1 MDTNT
6 AVIETNAPQGKELI
20 YSRTIADLPGPKPQP
35 LVGNLLHLNKR
46 QVHLTIEKWM
56 REFGSAFK
64 FSVLGNTVVVLSDHA
79 VVTTMLRERP
89 DVFRRN
95 DGGINI
101 MKELKIAGVF
111 TAEGEDWRNQRK
123 LVMRGLNA
131 EVVRNYFPTMVQ
143 MTERML
149 QRWKIAVENG
159 KRVDLQRDLKAMAL
173 DTIVGIAMG
182 YDIDAVND
190 DGSQLQRD
198 IDNIFQNLGRRAA
211 AMYPYWRR
219 FKLPVDRAA
228 DRSAAGVEKK
238 VAEFIADTR
247 ERMKQNPHL
256 RLKPTNMLEAMIA
269 TADDPD
275 SNFTDQELIGNAIT
289 SVVGGE
295 DTTANSIAWM
305 VNFLAQNPAVAASL
319 AAEVDAVMGDA
330 PLVTEWEKMMQFP
343 YLDATHNES
352 QRLRSVAPL
361 IAVRSNIECVV
372 ADTLIPKNTL
382 IFASTIG
389 TAHDETHFPQSELF
403 RPERW
408 IFEEK
413 PQESDDPMRKL
424 FPFGAGPRL
433 CPGRFLALTEIR
445 MVVSMLV
452 HNFELEFDHDA
463 PPVKQLMNFFMVP
476 SAVPVRLKLRSL

>member
-1 MDTNT
+1 MDANT
-6 AVIETNAPQGKELI
+6 AIIETSAPPGKELV
-20 YSRTIADLPGPKPQP
+20 YSRTISDLPGPRPQP
-35 LVGNLLHLNKR
+35 VLGNLLQLNKR
-46 QVHLTIEKWM
+46 QVHLTIEKWI
-56 REFGSAFK
+56 REFGPAFR

-79 VVTTMLRERP
+79 VVTALLRERP

-131 EVVRNYFPTMVQ
+131 EVVRNYFPTMVH

-159 KRVDLQRDLKAMAL
+159 KPVDLQRDLKAMAL

-182 YDIDAVND
+182 YDIDALND

-198 IDNIFQNLGRRAA
+198 IDNIFQSLGRRAA
-211 AMYPYWRR
+211 AMYPYWRHV
-219 FKLPVDRAA
+219 KLPVDRAA

-238 VAEFIADTR
+238 VAEFIANTR

-305 VNFLAQNPAVAASL
+305 VNFLAQNPAAAASL

-330 PLVTEWEKMMQFP
+330 PLVTEWEKMAQLP

-361 IAVRSNIECVV
+361 VAVRSNIECVV

-389 TAHDETHFPQSELF
+389 TARDEAHFPQAELF

-408 IFEEK
+408 IFQEK

-445 MVVSMLV
+445 MVVSMLM

-476 SAVPVRLKLRSL
+476 SAVPVRLKLRAR